1 MELKT
6 TVPPAAEPV
15 TLAEAKLHLR
25 VDHSDEDA
33 YITALITASREW
45 CESYL
50 GGSICQ
56 QTKALI
62 TNHFPH
68 YLRLPGGP
76 VQSISSVTYE
86 DENGD
91 TQIVDA
97 STYRLTGDGYI
108 SLAWGKSW
116 PTGYACDVT
125 ITYVAGY
132 PPEVT
137 TELVEEEGEDP
148 VEVETT
154 DYAAN
159 VPASIKQAILLLVGA
174 LYEDREAGGVAP
186 PGVRELL
193 RPYREVSL

>member
-1 MELKT
+1 VELKVVT
-6 TVPPAAEPV
+6 PPVAEPV

-50 GGSICQ
+50 SGSICQ

-62 TNHFPH
+62 MSYFPYYH
-68 YLRLPGGP
+68 RLPGGP
-76 VQSISSVTYE
+76 VQSVSSVVYM

-91 TQIVDA
+91 AQIVDA
-97 STYRLTGDGYI
+97 DTYRLTGDGYL
-108 SLAWGKSW
+108 SLEWGQSW

-159 VPASIKQAILLLVGA
+159 VPASIKQAILLLAGA
-174 LYEDREAGGVAP
+174 LYENREMEGASP

-193 RPYREVSL
+193 RPYREISL

>member
-1 MELKT
+1 VELKT
-6 TVPPAAEPV
+6 TVPPVAEPV

-25 VDHSDEDA
+25 VDHGDEDT
-33 YITALITASREW
+33 YITSLVTASREW

-50 GGSICQ
+50 CGSICQ

-62 TNHFPH
+62 LNHFPH

-86 DENGD
+86 DEAGD
-91 TQIVDA
+91 TQTVDA

-108 SLAWGKSW
+108 SLAWSKSW
-116 PTGYACDVT
+116 PTGYVCDVT

-174 LYEDREAGGVAP
+174 LYENREMEGASP